1 MFEFNM
7 VCNHIVHVR
16 SLYLS
21 LRRKILNGQVG
32 M

>member
-1 MFEFNM
+1 M

-32 M
+32 METR